1 MYPVF
6 SRSLDT
12 RKLEEWIL
20 MDQGDDED
28 NTGFLREECRNETL
42 SSASV
47 DIFLDRFFYVFYLYF
62 KSELSHF
69 RLRLRTIP
77 TP

>member
-1 MYPVF
+1 
-6 SRSLDT
+6 
-12 RKLEEWIL
+12 

-47 DIFLDRFFYVFYLYF
+47 DIFLDRFFLCF
-62 KSELSHF
+62 LSLF
-69 RLRLRTIP
+69 
-77 TP
+77 